1 MTLTHSRKPKRN
13 ERKRKETKGKEIVC
27 ADLTRGL
34 VRKSEEEHRWRRM
47 SSAPNRRWSIAAH
60 PLSLGGKKKK
70 VSIFQRPLDLVFVIF
85 FVTHVPTTLFVDCQC
100 ILPAEYFPKA
110 CHDLLQFHLDNFK
123 DPLMGTCPAWLR
135 SIIWCELLLQV
146 PFFLAATYAFVCSKN
161 WIRLVSPLLH
171 MPLAPFPCALTRTSL
186 SVSPPSRKP
195 ALMYGIHTAT
205 TLVPILGSLWLNS
218 DAKLSDVERL
228 TLTGI
233 YLPYLVMPLLLAL
246 KMLAS
251 KAPFGEDKSQ
261 NKNE

>member
-1 MTLTHSRKPKRN
+1 
-13 ERKRKETKGKEIVC
+13 
-27 ADLTRGL
+27 
-34 VRKSEEEHRWRRM
+34 M

-161 WIRLVSPLLH
+161 WIRL
-171 MPLAPFPCALTRTSL
+171 
-186 SVSPPSRKP
+186 P